1 MKRVI
6 IRPTS
11 THFALFLVL
20 WLIAITAVSFAQES
34 SEPTQQTSG
43 QAAVETASGEQANGE
58 AAAESVDEGETES
71 SEEPSMP
78 GLMDFFLS
86 GKYITTAILMVA
98 GIILLFGKWINL
110 WVRIGMMIVAFV
122 LFGLDV
128 IFPLHP
134 SPMCATTK
142 LFMFKITHG
151 VFFPMFLALFFI
163 MMIPSLIGR
172 KLFCGWV
179 CPLGALQ
186 DLLNKIPFKPRW
198 KNFNFTAF
206 NTVRMSLVVLFFL
219 TFFMVRD
226 QILTLGERVDAQTAG
241 GLWAA
246 FSAYSV
252 YNPINFFELLHWQ
265 VNTIFFIMMG
275 ALIISSLMLYRPFCY
290 LICPVGAI
298 TWLFEK
304 IAPGRVRIDRDLCT
318 DCGICEDESPCPTI
332 RPLREGNYWALPD
345 CTSCGECLRTCPE
358 DAISFRFTATPEKA
372 ARSKQPPAQ
381 RINEQIS

>member
-6 IRPTS
+6 TS
-11 THFALFLVL
+11 HPGIYLAIFLAFLLIISASALH
-20 WLIAITAVSFAQES
+20 AQES
-34 SEPTQQTSG
+34 SEPVRQTSG
-43 QAAVETASGEQANGE
+43 DTAAGALTA
-58 AAAESVDEGETES
+58 GETVEETDASETPGEEES
-71 SEEPSMP
+71 TPSEEPAMP

-86 GKYITTAILMVA
+86 GKYITIAILMVA
-98 GIILLFGKWINL
+98 GIILLFGKWVRL
-110 WVRIGMMIVAFV
+110 WVRIVVMVAAFV
-122 LFGLDV
+122 LFGLDLV
-128 IFPLHP
+128 FPLHP

-163 MMIPSLIGR
+163 IMIPSLIGR

-179 CPLGALQ
+179 CPLGAFQ

-198 KNFNFTAF
+198 KNFSFTAF
-206 NTVRMSLVVLFFL
+206 NTVRLSLLALFFF

-226 QILTLGERVDAQTAG
+226 QILTLGEQVDAQTAG

-265 VNTIFFIMMG
+265 VNTIFFIMMA
-275 ALIISSLMLYRPFCY
+275 ALIVASLMLYRPFCY

-298 TWLFEK
+298 TWLAE
-304 IAPGRVRIDRDLCT
+304 IVAPGRVRIDHSLCNE
-318 DCGICEDESPCPTI
+318 CGICEDESPCPTI
-332 RPLREGNYWALPD
+332 RPLREGSYRALPD
-345 CTSCGECLRTCPE
+345 CTSCGECIRTCPE
-358 DAISFRFTATPEKA
+358 DAISFRFT
-372 ARSKQPPAQ
+372 PAPKKK
-381 RINEQIS
+381 IDV

>member
-1 MKRVI
+1 MKRVNT
-6 IRPTS
+6 RPNRM
-11 THFALFLVL
+11 HLAIFLAI
-20 WLIAITAVSFAQES
+20 WLIAVAALSFAQES
-34 SEPTQQTSG
+34 SEPIPQTSG
-43 QAAVETASGEQANGE
+43 QSTMET
-58 AAAESVDEGETES
+58 AAAEQTAGEATA
-71 SEEPSMP
+71 SEETGGEESAPAEEAPP

-86 GKYITTAILMVA
+86 GKYITIAILMVA

-110 WVRIGMMIVAFV
+110 WVRIGMMIVAFI
-122 LFGLDV
+122 LFGLDLV
-128 IFPLHP
+128 FPLHP

-142 LFMFKITHG
+142 LFMFKITNG
-151 VFFPMFLALFFI
+151 VFFPMFLALFFMI
-163 MMIPSLIGR
+163 MVPSLIGR

-179 CPLGALQ
+179 CPLGAFQ

-226 QILTLGERVDAQTAG
+226 QILTLGEQVEAQTAG

-265 VNTIFFIMMG
+265 INTIFFVMMG
-275 ALIISSLMLYRPFCY
+275 ALIIASLMLYRPFCY
-290 LICPVGAI
+290 MICPVGAV

-304 IAPGRVRIDRDLCT
+304 IAPGRVRIDHNVCT
-318 DCGICEDESPCPTI
+318 ECGTCEDESPCPTI
-332 RPLREGNYWALPD
+332 KPLREGNYRWLPD
-345 CTSCGECLRTCPE
+345 CTSCGECLRVCPE
-358 DAISFRFTATPEKA
+358 KAISFRFTPVPKKNVDT
-372 ARSKQPPAQ
+372 KQPQVQ